1 MTQKIVGAFN
11 TEQEATRAIEDLKQ
25 QGFGTEDISVIAK
38 DRDEVNTINDE
49 TGTKAPEGLASGA
62 ATGGVL
68 GGVTGLLAGLGALAI
83 PGIGPIVAAG
93 PIAAT
98 LTGAAVG
105 AGAGGLVGG
114 LIGLGIPEEEAKEY
128 DEFVEE
134 GRILVLV
141 ETDDDRSDNVY
152 DVFRRNNTLNEH
164 RYSQGGDYTGG
175 GLNFDS
181 RAETAATEQTAQDP
195 NLYQGH
201 GAGNGG
207 AVGNDVRNTTDNYE
221 QQDIDTDLR
230 NKSTKDMDGSDTSRT
245 MPLREEKLDI
255 NKERIQNGEV
265 TLRKEVI
272 EEQKTIEVP
281 VTHEEVVVERRAVSD
296 GTTDGTI
303 GEDETLRIPVSEEQV
318 EVNKRPVVTGE
329 VEVHKKE
336 VQDTERVQDTVKKE
350 QAYVDQSGN
359 PSVHGFD
366 ADSSIAEDE
375 ELSVNQSSN
384 NMNTKKF

>member
-141 ETDDDRSDNVY
+141 ETDDDHSNHVY
-152 DVFRRNNTLNEH
+152 DTFRRNNTLNEH
-164 RYSQGGDYTGG
+164 RYNQGGDYTGE

-181 RAETAATEQTAQDP
+181 RAESAATEQTAQDP

-207 AVGNDVRNTTDNYE
+207 AAPRDRSNR
-221 QQDIDTDLR
+221 
-230 NKSTKDMDGSDTSRT
+230 
-245 MPLREEKLDI
+245 
-255 NKERIQNGEV
+255 
-265 TLRKEVI
+265 
-272 EEQKTIEVP
+272 
-281 VTHEEVVVERRAVSD
+281 
-296 GTTDGTI
+296 
-303 GEDETLRIPVSEEQV
+303 
-318 EVNKRPVVTGE
+318 
-329 VEVHKKE
+329 
-336 VQDTERVQDTVKKE
+336 
-350 QAYVDQSGN
+350 
-359 PSVHGFD
+359 
-366 ADSSIAEDE
+366 DSSSI
-375 ELSVNQSSN
+375 N
-384 NMNTKKF
+384 NINNLNKTTE